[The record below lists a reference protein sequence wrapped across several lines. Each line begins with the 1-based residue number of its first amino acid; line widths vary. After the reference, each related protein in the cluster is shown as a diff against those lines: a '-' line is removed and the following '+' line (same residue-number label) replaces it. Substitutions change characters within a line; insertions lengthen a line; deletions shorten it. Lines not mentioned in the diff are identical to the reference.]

1 MTAPSL
7 VYIYLL
13 PYCPLPLPWMMLL
26 INGPLVAVAAAH
38 KLPNAILA
46 KIRPLPLRYAKKASL
61 HAIFTI
67 VEHKG

>member
-1 MTAPSL
+1 
-7 VYIYLL
+7 
-13 PYCPLPLPWMMLL
+13 MMLL